1 MKSLALNYVLQTA
14 RVCISGSKP
23 PLHLSVMNN
32 SIQIIPFTNL
42 VLAFI
47 PAIVVVVI
55 VWRWGIGYKRSIYA
69 LSRMLIQLLLIGY
82 FLVFIFKTDSSL
94 IVIGVLAVML
104 FTASWIALHTKK
116 IPRREL
122 YLKSFCSILL
132 GGGIILLL
140 ITQGVLNL
148 SPWYL
153 PSYVIPL
160 AGIIFANAMNSVS
173 LAVERLEAET
183 ERNVP
188 YEQARIIALRASLIP
203 VINTMLAV
211 GLVALP
217 GMMTGQIL
225 SGISPFIAARYQIM
239 VMCMIFGSA
248 GISAAFFLY
257 MVRSNFTT
265 REKTIRQDDRIKQD
279 GVKGKKKI
287 E

>member
-1 MKSLALNYVLQTA
+1 
-14 RVCISGSKP
+14 
-23 PLHLSVMNN
+23 MNN

-55 VWRWGIGYKRSIYA
+55 VWRWRIGYKRSIYA

-82 FLVFIFKTDSSL
+82 FLVFIFKSDSPL
-94 IVIGVLAVML
+94 IVIAVLAVML
-104 FTASWIALHTKK
+104 FVSSWIALHTKN
-116 IPRREL
+116 IPRRQL

-140 ITQGVLNL
+140 VTQGVLNL

-160 AGIIFANAMNSVS
+160 AGMIFANAMNSIS
-173 LAVERLEAET
+173 LAVERLEAEID
-183 ERNVP
+183 RDVP

-203 VINTMLAV
+203 ITNILLAV
-211 GLVALP
+211 GLVSLP

-225 SGISPFIAARYQIM
+225 SGVSPFIAARYQIM

-248 GISAAFFLY
+248 GISAACFLY

-265 REKTIRQDDRIKQD
+265 REKTDKHQITDSK
-279 GVKGKKKI
+279 
-287 E
+287 